1 MARCHNGAAMTSL
14 RGKLLIASPA
24 LPDPTFARSVV
35 LIAEHT
41 SDGAM
46 GLVLNRPSEAE
57 VAVAVGELG
66 GIVATG
72 DLVYEGGPV
81 QPSAVMVLAEFNDPT
96 AAAAIVLGDVGF
108 LPAQGDPGALADG
121 LRRARVFAGHSG
133 WSPGQLDAELEEGSW
148 IVVAAR
154 IDDVF
159 APDPDEL
166 WGEAL
171 ERKGGP
177 FAVLARMPDDPSVN

>member
-1 MARCHNGAAMTSL
+1 MQSL
-14 RGKLLIASPA
+14 RGHLLVAAPA
-24 LPDPTFARSVV
+24 LVDPHFVRTVV

-41 SDGAM
+41 DDGAM
-46 GLVLNRPSEAE
+46 GLVLNRPSDAE
-57 VAVAVGELG
+57 VAIAVGELG
-66 GIVATG
+66 GIVAPG

-81 QPSAVMVLAEFNDPT
+81 QTSAVMVLAEFNDPST
-96 AAAAIVLGDVGF
+96 SAAVVLGDVGF
-108 LPAQGDPGALADG
+108 LPSHGDPETLADG

-133 WSPGQLDAELEEGSW
+133 WSPQQLDAELEEGSW
-148 IVVAAR
+148 IVVDAL

-171 ERKGGP
+171 ERKGGA
-177 FAVLARMPDDPSVN
+177 FALLARMPDDPSVN

>member
-1 MARCHNGAAMTSL
+1 MTSL

-24 LPDPTFARSVV
+24 LLDPHFARSVV
-35 LIAEHT
+35 LVTEHT
-41 SDGAM
+41 VEGAM
-46 GLVLNRPSEAE
+46 GVVLNRPSDAE
-57 VAVAVGELG
+57 VAVAVGELDA
-66 GIVATG
+66 IVAPG

-81 QPSAVMVLAEFNDPT
+81 QTSDVLVLAEFNDPSL
-96 AAAAIVLGDVGF
+96 AATVVLGDVGF
-108 LPAQGDPGALADG
+108 LASHGDPEELADG

-133 WSPGQLDAELEEGSW
+133 WMAGQLDAELEEASW
-148 IVVAAR
+148 IVVEAR

-171 ERKGGP
+171 ERKGGA
-177 FAVLARMPDDPSVN
+177 FALLARIPEDPSVN